1 MAATK
6 TTNWTGLAE
15 SPYPWERDALDF
27 VRERFPDH
35 EPWRAWSLFE
45 FIALDGSVNEVD
57 LLIFAPWGFFLVE
70 IKSRPGRLTGDA
82 GTWTWETDGRLTST
96 DNPLKLANTKA
107 KKLAELL
114 NHQAATRRTGK
125 VPFIEPLV
133 FLSAPDLRC
142 DLTGT
147 GRLRVCLRDRDD
159 GPSPRPG
166 IMAALQRRE
175 CPGLTSLPGRAQL
188 DKPMAKLVARAIDQA
203 GIRAS
208 NRQRR
213 VSDYQL
219 EEQIDEGR
227 GWQDWLARHTLLP
240 DSKRRIRIY
249 PVRLGESEER
259 KRVEERAAIREY
271 QLIENLQSPGILRA
285 LQCTPHELGPAV
297 IFEHDPSAIRL
308 DHFLL
313 ERDRE
318 LSLSTRVDLV
328 RQLAEVMQYA
338 HKRRVVHRTLS
349 PRSVLVVDADSARPR
364 LKVFNWQAG
373 YRAAAEGGPSSSSGA
388 AITATSHVG
397 MLVDDPTTAYMAPDV
412 LVAGDSLGEHLDVFS
427 LGAVT
432 YHILSGKPP
441 AADGVELASTIR
453 TTRGLQLAS
462 VLDGATPALC
472 ELVQYATHPD
482 VSSRLDTVTDFLTL
496 LDDAENQLTSP
507 FEEYTENPSEAVA
520 GDILPGN
527 LRVERRIGQGSC
539 STALLV
545 TRPASDPKNAE
556 EFILK
561 VASEAEHGERV
572 RAEADVLR
580 TLGHDRDHR
589 IVGFVEAVEI
599 GDHAGFLMK
608 PVFTDTTSK
617 RIETLGMRIRKEGR
631 LHLEL
636 LERLGSD
643 LIDVVRILEKRG
655 VSHRDIKPDNIA
667 VGAAGRDHAL
677 SIVLFDFSLTSVP
690 PENIRAGTIGYL
702 DPLLPV
708 RRPPPRYDSYA
719 ERYAVAATLHEMA
732 TGTLPK
738 WGDGR
743 SDPSQ
748 IEAEAT
754 IDADLFDTDVRENL
768 ARFFRRAFRR
778 DIALRFDNAEQML
791 AEWKACFAG
800 IRSGPVTD
808 GEEDDDALRRLL
820 APATLE
826 TPIATLGLGTRAT
839 NALDR
844 ANVLTVRHLL
854 ACSRSKFDRMPGVGA
869 KTRREITAVVAILR
883 DRLLPNGTLPPL
895 PPQGS
900 DEPAAPPTVIATETR
915 LEETPADPATLSV
928 DAIAAPLL
936 QPPRGTKGD
945 NHLHLAEALLGRHE
959 KVAEPWP
966 TQVSI
971 AAALGLT
978 RARIGQ
984 ILGKLLA
991 ATAKSPPFTS
1001 LRGWLVD
1008 AVSSQGGVATADEVA
1023 ELLLAARGSELPV
1036 PLARRTALGLLRI
1049 ALDTER
1055 QLAAPRLVVRR
1066 DGAAILVAKDE
1077 PLADWAVRLG
1087 SEARGIAV
1095 AEPLA
1100 APAKVVER
1108 LRAIEPPPGVTIESD
1123 SRLVRLAAAAS
1134 QVAAVSSRLELYPR
1148 GMDAGR
1154 ALKLSI
1160 GAVAGAKQ
1168 LSEEQ
1173 LRERVTSR
1181 YPEAAPLPS
1190 RPELDT
1196 FLATAGLDLTYDA
1209 SSQTFVAPILDR
1221 PSVTSGST
1229 YLPRF
1234 PTALSGSHP
1243 PAVPGSTSATT
1254 PPEVADARAF
1264 EERLARAIQNG
1275 TFLQLVVTP
1284 REYDRTADELA
1295 RRFAVAPIDVEQVV
1309 LDALRETAESLQVD
1323 WNLVLAAD
1331 ESTSS
1336 PDWQNLRQ
1344 LVECA
1349 RPLIAARLVVPD
1361 SVALLLY
1368 ADILVRYGLKSLLAD
1383 LYQRIGSQH
1392 GPQGVWLLLPGSH
1405 VPLIDGQ
1412 PVGVTGQQAVVP
1424 DAWLQNLHRTTRPTA
1439 TAR

>member
-1 MAATK
+1 MA
-6 TTNWTGLAE
+6 NWTSLAD

-45 FIALDGSVNEVD
+45 FVALDGSVNEVD
-57 LLIFAPWGFFLVE
+57 LLVFAPYGFYLVE

-82 GTWTWETDGRLTST
+82 GTWTWETDGRLVST

-107 KKLAELL
+107 KKLADLL
-114 NHQAATRRTGK
+114 NHQAVTKRSGK

-133 FLSAPDLRC
+133 FLSAPHLHC
-142 DLTGT
+142 DLSGT

-159 GPSPRPG
+159 GPAPRPG

-175 CPGLTSLPGRAQL
+175 CPGLASLPGRAQL
-188 DKPMAKLVARAIDQA
+188 DKPTAKLVARAFEQA

-213 VSDYQL
+213 VSDYLL
-219 EEQIDEGR
+219 EEPIDEGR
-227 GWQDWLARHTLLP
+227 GYQDWLASHTLLP
-240 DSKRRIRIY
+240 DTKRRIRIY

-259 KRVEERAAIREY
+259 RRVEERAAIREF

-285 LQCTPHELGPAV
+285 VQCTPHELGPAV
-297 IFEHDPSAIRL
+297 VFEHDPAAVRL

-313 ERDRE
+313 ERDRD
-318 LSLSTRVDLV
+318 LSLSTRIDLV

-349 PRSVLVVDADSARPR
+349 PRSILVVDAASARPR

-373 YRAAAEGGPSSSSGA
+373 YRAAAEGSTASSSGG

-412 LVAGDSLGEHLDVFS
+412 LVAGDTLGEHLDVFS
-427 LGAVT
+427 LGAVA

-441 AADGVELASTIR
+441 AADGVELAALLR
-453 TTRGLQLAS
+453 TTRGLQLVS
-462 VLDGATPALC
+462 VLDGAPAALC

-482 VSSRLDTVTDFLTL
+482 VSSRLDTATDFLTL
-496 LDDAENQLTSP
+496 LDEAENQLTSP
-507 FEEYTENPSEAVA
+507 VEDYTLDPSEAVA
-520 GDILPGN
+520 GDFLPGD
-527 LRVERRIGQGSC
+527 LRVERRIGQGS
-539 STALLV
+539 SATALLV
-545 TRPASDPKNAE
+545 TRPGADPDAPDE
-556 EFILK
+556 YILK
-561 VASEAEHGERV
+561 VASDPEHGDRV
-572 RAEADVLR
+572 RAEAEVLEK
-580 TLGHDRDHR
+580 LGKDRDHR
-589 IVGFVEAVEI
+589 IVGFVEALEI
-599 GDHAGFLMK
+599 GDRPGFLMK
-608 PVFTDTTSK
+608 PVFTDSVNK

-643 LIDVVRILEKRG
+643 LLEVVLVLERRGIL
-655 VSHRDIKPDNIA
+655 HRDIKPDNVA

-702 DPLLPV
+702 DPMLPL
-708 RRPPPRYDSYA
+708 RPRAARFDSYA

-732 TGTLPK
+732 TGTLPT

-748 IEAEAT
+748 LDAEIT
-754 IDADLFDTDVRENL
+754 IDADLFDTDLRESL
-768 ARFFRRAFRR
+768 APFFRRAFRR

-791 AEWKACFAG
+791 AEWKACFVG
-800 IRSGPVTD
+800 LRSGPLTD

-820 APATLE
+820 APATLT
-826 TPIATLGLGTRAT
+826 TPIASLRLGTRAT

-844 ANVLTVRHLL
+844 ANVLTVRDLL
-854 ACSRSKFDRMPGVGA
+854 ACSRARFDRMPGVGA

-883 DRLLPNGTLPPL
+883 DRLAPGGVL
-895 PPQGS
+895 
-900 DEPAAPPTVIATETR
+900 AAVSGPDTEERPERPTDVATETL
-915 LEETPADPATLSV
+915 LEDSAADPATLSI

-936 QPPRGTKGD
+936 LSPRGAKGES
-945 NHLHLAEALLGRHE
+945 NLWLAEALLGRHPN
-959 KVAEPWP
+959 VAEPWP
-966 TQVSI
+966 TQVAI
-971 AAALGLT
+971 ATALDLT

-984 ILGKLLA
+984 LLAKLLG
-991 ATAKSPPFTS
+991 ATAKSPAFTS
-1001 LRGWLVD
+1001 VRNWLVD
-1008 AVSSQGGVATADEVA
+1008 AVSSQGGVATADELA
-1023 ELLLAARGSELPV
+1023 DLLLAERGSELPPPV
-1036 PLARRTALGLLRI
+1036 ARRTTLGLLRI

-1055 QLAAPRLVVRR
+1055 QLVDPRLVVRR
-1066 DGAAILVAKDE
+1066 EGGVILVARSE
-1077 PLADWAVRLG
+1077 AIADWAVRLG
-1087 SEARGIAV
+1087 RQASVIAA

-1100 APAKVVER
+1100 APASVVER
-1108 LRAIEPPPGVTIESD
+1108 LRSIEPPAGLEIDGD

-1134 QVAAVSSRLELYPR
+1134 QEAAVSSRLELYPR
-1148 GMDAGR
+1148 GMDSAR

-1160 GAVAGAKQ
+1160 GAVAGARA

-1181 YPEAAPLPS
+1181 YPEAAPLPP
-1190 RPELDT
+1190 RPGLDALLT
-1196 FLATAGLDLTYDA
+1196 AAGLDLAFDEA
-1209 SSQTFVAPILDR
+1209 SGAFVAPALVR

-1234 PTALSGSHP
+1234 PTALSGVAPSGP
-1243 PAVPGSTSATT
+1243 PGSLPVTT

-1264 EERLARAIQNG
+1264 EERLTRAIKSG
-1275 TFLQLVVTP
+1275 TFLQLVVAP
-1284 REYDRTADELA
+1284 REYDRTAAELA
-1295 RRFAVAPIDVEQVV
+1295 TRFRVSPIDVERVV
-1309 LDALRETAESLQVD
+1309 LDSLRESADALGVD

-1331 ESTSS
+1331 EDTAG
-1336 PDWQNLRQ
+1336 PDWQNLLQ
-1344 LVECA
+1344 LVE
-1349 RPLIAARLVVPD
+1349 RTRDTIAKRLFEPD
-1361 SVALLLY
+1361 AVSLLLY
-1368 ADILVRYGLKSLLAD
+1368 PDILVRYRLKSLLAD
-1383 LYQRIGSQH
+1383 LSGQIGSPG
-1392 GPQGVWLLLPGSH
+1392 GPQGIWLLLPGGH

-1412 PVGVTGQQAVVP
+1412 PVGVTGQQAVVSE
-1424 DAWLQNLHRTTRPTA
+1424 AWLQNLHRGRPVPA
-1439 TAR
+1439 GA